1 MIDSPGHVDFSTE
14 VSTAVRLCDGA
25 AILIDVCEGIC
36 PQTHA
41 VLRQAW
47 LENLK
52 LVLILNKID
61 RLITELQMT
70 PIEAYNHMVFILE
83 QFNALVAQQF
93 TSLLLEKENVGSE
106 ILLHSSNEIVFIQFS
121 LFYLLAQIN
130 RRTNY

>member
-41 VLRQAW
+41 VLRQAS

-52 LVLILNKID
+52 LILILNKID
-61 RLITELQMT
+61 RLIVELKMT
-70 PIEAYNHMVFILE
+70 PLEAFNHLQNILE

-93 TSLLLEKENVGSE
+93 HSLLNEKIYKNDDVTKDETVV
-106 ILLHSSNEIVFIQFS
+106 I
-121 LFYLLAQIN
+121 IN
-130 RRTNY
+130 Y